1 MAPSP
6 RSALRL
12 GSDYIEFGEY
22 SAGRLSDCSAWVIS
36 VGADKYAPSAWAKGE
51 QEFPN
56 EDALL
61 VVEQDGFALLAVADA
76 HFGRQPS
83 HVLLNELAACAEP
96 IPRTM
101 EDLTTVIGRMANREP
116 EQDPAAATSLLVV
129 VYNRGSRAGFGIS
142 FADSTFALVG
152 SSGHRT
158 PLDEYSSQFVHLCM
172 PASLHPSGADQFAFT
187 AEPDDL
193 LVAYTDGINECHYH
207 EPETSVTPRE
217 MEKAYS
223 RVGADPE
230 AYLRA
235 IVELALKGVAGN
247 PGGEDNIAAVAVKA

>member
-1 MAPSP
+1 MVPSP

-12 GSDYIEFGEY
+12 GCDYIEFGEY
-22 SAGRLSDCSAWVIS
+22 SAGRLSDCSAWAIS

-61 VVEQDGFALLAVADA
+61 VVEQDDFALLAVADA

-83 HVLLNELAACAEP
+83 HVLLNELAACVEP

-101 EDLTTVIGRMANREP
+101 EDLTTVIGRMADREP

-158 PLDEYSSQFVHLCM
+158 PLAEYSSQFVHLCM